1 MEYLYRVKR
10 LVISDQAGAW
20 CRIPY
25 PGHKHGCPKYGDDG
39 GACPPLAVPVDEVLN
54 LDAPMYLV
62 HSEFDPLCHVD
73 AWKRD
78 HPKATDRQARC
89 VLYWQFKSRK
99 QMRQRSA
106 IAAGSTGANVILHCP
121 EGRGVNV
128 YATAR
133 IAGLHLER
141 IRELKTCRHVAL
153 LGFAHGSR

>member
-1 MEYLYRVKR
+1 MQMEFLYRVKR
-10 LVISDQAGAW
+10 LVISDQAGKW

-25 PGHKHGCPKYGDDG
+25 PNHKHGCPKYGDDG
-39 GACPPLAVPVDEVLN
+39 GACPPLAVPVGEVLN

-62 HSEFDPLCHVD
+62 HSEFHLDWHVE
-73 AWKRD
+73 AMEAK
-78 HPKATDRQARC
+78 HPKWSDRQLRN
-89 VLYWQFKSRK
+89 VRHWQEKSRK

-106 IAAGSTGANVILHCP
+106 IAAGKTGANVILYCP

-141 IRELKTCRHVAL
+141 IRDLKTCRHVAL
-153 LGFAHGSR
+153 LGFAL